1 MNENK
6 DELRTKD
13 NRKSS
18 HSKQKKLKKKVKSKD
33 ISRAKSWDRKEP
45 QSKVSKLQNRN
56 LEEEV
61 KMMDQQKQKEK
72 SSGIFFKAYNWV
84 TGSDKKKAKE
94 LEKKQKKEQEKRR
107 MKKILEKKENDL
119 INSYIENVFGKAL
132 MTLKTY
138 EEKLII
144 FLKKYKMK
152 KITREYLR
160 NRQGVPDIL
169 VPEHKPPIFPKN
181 EVKLVED
188 KVAEISRELVSW
200 YFERMENFEI
210 DEKSL
215 LTDQILEL
223 FKEKKSA
230 KVKEMLQQ
238 LF

>member
-61 KMMDQQKQKEK
+61 KMMDQQKQ
-72 SSGIFFKAYNWV
+72 SGIFFKAYNWV